1 MLKKILATT
10 VLVTFVASTALAQ
23 TETMS
28 APGKSLPI
36 ESESVEQGIPLL
48 NSAPV
53 DPSTSIS
60 LSEITVVPTSD
71 EAVFTF
77 STNISTHSLIEYG
90 LTRDYD
96 RSISTEP
103 QSAHTETIGEL
114 VACSTYY
121 YRVHAE
127 GVSTEGDFKTTCPIV
142 KKVIKKTPAPVAKK
156 APPVQGVETEPVVSV
171 VAEPVVEETLV
182 LNAAP
187 EESIALEATPETP
200 ALPGSMAFEDT
211 DVAPARD
218 ANVMPVGL
226 LLFALLSGMV
236 VALFTFKKKKKW
248 YQK

>member
-1 MLKKILATT
+1 MFKKIVTT
-10 VLVTFVASTALAQ
+10 SLLVTFVASTVFAQ
-23 TETMS
+23 AETMS
-28 APGKSLPI
+28 APGKSLPP
-36 ESESVEQGIPLL
+36 ESESVEQGIPFL

-60 LSEITVVPTSD
+60 LSEIVVEPTET

-77 STNISTHSLIEYG
+77 STNVPTHSLIEYG
-90 LTRDYD
+90 MTVEYD

-127 GVSTEGDFKTTCPIV
+127 GVSTEGDFKTTCPV

-156 APPVQGVETEPVVSV
+156 TPPVQAVETEPVVSV

-211 DVAPARD
+211 DGAPARD
-218 ANVMPVGL
+218 DNATPVGL